1 MGNPKTGSSE
11 WTWAERRRWAARM
24 RWRSATRRWRVL
36 PDFLV
41 LGGQRC
47 GSTSLYDMLCGHPD
61 VAPASHKEPHFFD
74 NNHLRGEQFY
84 RRLFPLQLQMRARER
99 RQGRRAVTGEAT
111 TYYLAH
117 PGVPARV
124 RALLPDVRLIA
135 ILRDPVDRA
144 YSHYQLSVREGREP
158 LSFEEALAAEPDRLA
173 GEHERLIADPSYRG
187 VAHRFFSY
195 RSRGRYI
202 DQLERWWAEFP
213 REQLLVLR
221 SEDMFEDP
229 RIVYDQLVTF
239 LGLDPDADRR
249 TFRARNRVS
258 YDAMRPETRAE
269 LRSYFAEPNRA
280 LEQRTGRAFNW
291 QAPE

>member
-1 MGNPKTGSSE
+1 
-11 WTWAERRRWAARM
+11 
-24 RWRSATRRWRVL
+24 
-36 PDFLV
+36 V

-117 PGVPARV
+117 PAVPARV

-269 LRSYFAEPNRA
+269 LRGYFAEPNRA